1 MPLLPDRMRP
11 LWRAALVLG
20 VGLGGFVDGILLHQ
34 ILQWHHMAS
43 ARSHDLR
50 FNVLLDGLFHA
61 VTWLLVLAGVWL
73 LFRAWRRWP
82 QAHSGRVLAGG
93 MLAGWGAFN
102 LVEGVVDHHCS
113 ACTTSGRVA
122 PAGPGP
128 GTWRSSRSVP
138 PCSWGAPPWPEVPPP
153 HRTDAWPPAQNPFIR
168 TPVAAPWTSA
178 TAASDA
184 A

>member
-82 QAHSGRVLAGG
+82 QARSGRVLAGG

-102 LVEGVVDHHCS
+102 LVEGVVDHHLLGLHHVRAGGPGGTWAWDLAFLALGAALLLGGAALARS
-113 ACTTSGRVA
+113 AA
-122 PAGPGP
+122 PAP
-128 GTWRSSRSVP
+128 
-138 PCSWGAPPWPEVPPP
+138 
-153 HRTDAWPPAQNPFIR
+153 D
-168 TPVAAPWTSA
+168 
-178 TAASDA
+178 
-184 A
+184 